1 MDNTANDPELNGKF
15 LGTIT
20 SDFIKVSD
28 QLKEA
33 AYQLKTRNLSEFPV
47 FVMCR
52 QDQPIGSLLFE
63 KFAENLEWN
72 YFMAMAEEFVQ
83 RGILSLEGYQSFTST
98 YKDPEEFCCL
108 FVVDPEFTNFVFVPY
123 PED

>member
-1 MDNTANDPELNGKF
+1 MDLTANDPELNGKF

-20 SDFIKVSD
+20 ADFIKIAD

-33 AYQLKTRNLSEFPV
+33 AHELKSRNISEFPV

-52 QDQPIGSLLFE
+52 SQQPIGQLLYQRFTSE
-63 KFAENLEWN
+63 LDWN
-72 YFMAMAEEFVQ
+72 YSFAMVEEFVQ
-83 RGILSLEGYQSFTST
+83 RNIMDMEGYQAFVQNF
-98 YKDPEEFCCL
+98 KPIDEFCCL

>member
-1 MDNTANDPELNGKF
+1 MDLTANDPELNGKF

-20 SDFIKVSD
+20 ADFIKISD

-33 AYQLKTRNLSEFPV
+33 SYQIRSRKISSYPV
-47 FVMCR
+47 FVLCR
-52 QDQPIGSLLFE
+52 QAQPIGGLLYE
-63 KFAENLEWN
+63 RNAEQLDWN
-72 YFMAMAEEFVQ
+72 YYLAMAEEFVG
-83 RGILSLEGYQSFTST
+83 RGIIEAEGFEQFTAA

-108 FVVDPEFTNFVFVPY
+108 FVVDPDFTNFVFIPY

>member
-20 SDFIKVSD
+20 SDFIKVAD

-52 QDQPIGSLLFE
+52 QVQPIGSLLFDKLE
-63 KFAENLEWN
+63 ENLEWN
-72 YFMAMAEEFVQ
+72 YYFAMAEEFVQ
-83 RGILSLEGYQSFTST
+83 RGILSMEGYQSFTET
-98 YKDPEEFCCL
+98 YKNPDEFSCL
-108 FVVDPEFTNFVFVPY
+108 FVVDPGFTNFVFVPY

>member
-1 MDNTANDPELNGKF
+1 MENTANDPELNGKF

-20 SDFIKVSD
+20 SDFIKVAD

-33 AYQLKTRNLSEFPV
+33 AYQMKSRNISEFPV
-47 FVMCR
+47 FILCR
-52 QDQPIGSLLFE
+52 NEQPIGQMLYNR
-63 KFAENLEWN
+63 FADNLEWN
-72 YFMAMAEEFVQ
+72 YYFAMVEEFVQ
-83 RGILSLEGYQSFTST
+83 RNIMDMEGYQAFVQTF
-98 YKDPEEFCCL
+98 KNIDEFCCL